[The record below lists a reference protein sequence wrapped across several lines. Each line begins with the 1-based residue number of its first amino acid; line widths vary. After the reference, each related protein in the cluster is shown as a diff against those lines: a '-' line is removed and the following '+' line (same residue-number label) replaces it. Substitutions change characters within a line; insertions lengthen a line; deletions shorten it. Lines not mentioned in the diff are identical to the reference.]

1 MSLASSSLTE
11 PVRRPGAAVTRGRIL
26 DAATD
31 MFYAKGIRGTSAD
44 RIIEQVGTTRVTF
57 YRHFSTKSDLVVAYL
72 SAQAAREK
80 EAIAQVTHGQQGL
93 EALLSIA
100 GMIGEASCMPGFRGC
115 PFINAAAETPDTEDP
130 IRVVVED
137 HRQWMRELFVTLAD
151 EAGALDAATTGGQLM
166 MLRDGAMIDGY
177 LEDPEKIAD
186 ALKGAYAAVVAA
198 GS

>member
-1 MSLASSSLTE
+1 
-11 PVRRPGAAVTRGRIL
+11 
-26 DAATD
+26 
-31 MFYAKGIRGTSAD
+31 MFYAQGIRGTSAD

-80 EAIAQVTHGQQGL
+80 GAIAHVTHGQHGL

-177 LEDPEKIAD
+177 LEDPEKIAH
-186 ALKGAYAAVVAA
+186 ALKGAYAAVIAA